1 MCISALYLR
10 FKLSKSRVTLILLYG
25 CETLTLLADSEEGIQ
40 TFVTKCMNKL
50 LRISYLEHKTNDWVR
65 SKINFFVGPEEPLAV
80 ATVERQKLT
89 WFGHVIRHNSLSQT
103 ILQSTLDCR

>member
-1 MCISALYLR
+1 MVKQDMTVQHHQFASK
-10 FKLSKSRVTLILLYG
+10 FKLYKSLVAAILLYG

-65 SKINFFVGPEEPLAV
+65 SKINFFVGPQELLL
-80 ATVERQKLT
+80 ATVKRRKFAC
-89 WFGHVIRHNSLSQT
+89 FGHVTRHHSLSKT
-103 ILQSTLDCR
+103 IL